1 MSWKRL
7 GHSCLSVS
15 VVLKGKRTVPGS
27 CRAQRRSLTMGSSSS
42 LRAASRRVRRDNY
55 DAPMTWS
62 ALWRILEKQ
71 LDVNIK
77 KHVSYDSGVQCM
89 T

>member
-1 MSWKRL
+1 
-7 GHSCLSVS
+7 
-15 VVLKGKRTVPGS
+15 
-27 CRAQRRSLTMGSSSS
+27 MGSSSS

-71 LDVNIK
+71 LDVDIK